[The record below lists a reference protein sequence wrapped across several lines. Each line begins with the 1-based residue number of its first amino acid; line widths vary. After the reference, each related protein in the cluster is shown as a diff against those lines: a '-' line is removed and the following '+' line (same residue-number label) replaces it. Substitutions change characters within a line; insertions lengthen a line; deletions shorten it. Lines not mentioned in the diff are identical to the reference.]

1 MVSGTKGCR
10 FESCRAYH
18 FDVGKYSGGTFY
30 REIGVWQ
37 EGQNESEAAEEMK
50 PLEPP
55 DSMHLQAA
63 HGWLEL
69 GNTNESKKELELIA
83 ASLRSHPDVLGL
95 HWNIHENLGNWDQCV
110 SIGRALVESA
120 PEEAVGWIH
129 RSFALHEMGRTRE
142 AYDEL
147 RPALEIFEKEQL
159 IWYNMACYACCLDEK
174 VEART
179 LLNRAI
185 ELGGD
190 AVRTQALNDSDLRGV
205 WVSEGEG

>member
-1 MVSGTKGCR
+1 
-10 FESCRAYH
+10 
-18 FDVGKYSGGTFY
+18 
-30 REIGVWQ
+30 
-37 EGQNESEAAEEMK
+37 MK

-147 RPALEIFEKEQL
+147 RPGLEIFEKEQL

>member
-1 MVSGTKGCR
+1 
-10 FESCRAYH
+10 
-18 FDVGKYSGGTFY
+18 
-30 REIGVWQ
+30 
-37 EGQNESEAAEEMK
+37 
-50 PLEPP
+50 
-55 DSMHLQAA
+55 
-63 HGWLEL
+63 
-69 GNTNESKKELELIA
+69 
-83 ASLRSHPDVLGL
+83 
-95 HWNIHENLGNWDQCV
+95 
-110 SIGRALVESA
+110 VESA

-147 RPALEIFEKEQL
+147 RPGLEIFEKEQL

-190 AVRTQALNDSDLRGV
+190 GVRTQALNDSDLRGV